1 MQIGDKGINISGG
14 ERQRIGIARA
24 LYFNPDIII
33 LDEATSSLDVVTEK
47 YIIDELLSIKR
58 KVTAIFYFT

>member
-33 LDEATSSLDVVTEK
+33 LDEATSSLM
-47 YIIDELLSIKR
+47 LSQRNI
-58 KVTAIFYFT
+58 